1 MGGTYST
8 VRGSDGE
15 RRMKGSVLD
24 SGSKL
29 ENENNNNN
37 NDDDDGEEDGDGW
50 QMKKIKKT

>member
-1 MGGTYST
+1 M
-8 VRGSDGE
+8 
-15 RRMKGSVLD
+15 LD

-37 NDDDDGEEDGDGW
+37 DDDDDGEDGDGW